1 MSDGDPVAHNDN
13 TDDYTVDDDPER
25 LDLDAICAYLS
36 TSVYWARW
44 RPVDVIRE
52 QVRTAWRV
60 VGAYAADGS
69 QVGFARAVGDGFA
82 LAYLAD
88 VYVHDDHRGHGL
100 GKRIVRHMIDD
111 GPGAKFR
118 WMLHTSDAQG
128 LYHQFG
134 FSEPGPQSQYTY
146 LERPSTQG

>member
-1 MSDGDPVAHNDN
+1 
-13 TDDYTVDDDPER
+13 
-25 LDLDAICAYLS
+25 
-36 TSVYWARW
+36 VYWARW

-60 VGAYAADGS
+60 VGAYAADGT
-69 QVGFARAVGDGFA
+69 QVGFARALSDGFA

-88 VYVHDDHRGHGL
+88 VYVLDAHRGHGL
-100 GKRIVRHMIDD
+100 GKRIVQHMIDD

-146 LERPSTQG
+146 LERPSTLADRIPSVQFSGRAWSARSGPAPCAWSRRTGSTR